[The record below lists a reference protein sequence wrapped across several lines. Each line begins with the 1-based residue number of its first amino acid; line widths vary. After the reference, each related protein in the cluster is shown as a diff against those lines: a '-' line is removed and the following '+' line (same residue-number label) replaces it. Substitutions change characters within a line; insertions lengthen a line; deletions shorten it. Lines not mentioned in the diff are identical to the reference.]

1 MSDQLS
7 GEWLP
12 TASME
17 SLAGRA
23 DLLRTIRRF
32 FSDRG
37 VMEVETPLL
46 SQGTIP
52 DAGIDVFRLPGVD
65 NTPDRYLQTSPES
78 AMKRLLA
85 AGSGDIFQICK
96 AFRHGEAGR
105 HHNPEFTL
113 LEWYRLGWDHAAL
126 IREVAELLGTVVNAT
141 GWQVWPYRALFVELL
156 GVDPVNEQ
164 TSLTTLTDLAQSR
177 IGAVPDGLDRDA
189 VLDLLMSHCIE
200 PGISDWG
207 MVFIT
212 DFPSSQAAMARSIS
226 VGDADVAARFE
237 CYVHGKELANGYWE
251 QIDADA
257 LAVQLQAENTR
268 RQERGLPERPI
279 DERLLAAH
287 RDGLPACAGVAL
299 GVDRLLALKLGVD
312 SLAETISFDWDRA

>member
-17 SLAGRA
+17 SLAARA
-23 DLLRTIRRF
+23 DLLCTIRRL

-46 SQGTIP
+46 SQGTVP
-52 DAGIDVFRLPGVD
+52 DAGIDIFRLPVVD
-65 NTPDRYLQTSPES
+65 NAPDRYLQTSPES

-126 IREVAELLGTVVNAT
+126 MREVAELLGTVVNAT

-156 GVDPVNEQ
+156 GVDPMNEQ
-164 TSLTTLTDLAQSR
+164 TPLTTLTDLAQSR
-177 IGAVPDGLDRDA
+177 IGSVPDGLDRDA

-212 DFPSSQAAMARSIS
+212 DFPLSQAAMARSIS

-237 CYVHGKELANGYWE
+237 CYVHREELANGYWE

-257 LAVQLQAENTR
+257 LAVQLQAENTL
-268 RQERGLPERPI
+268 RQHRGLPERPI

-287 RDGLPACAGVAL
+287 RHGLPACAGVAL
-299 GVDRLLALKLGVD
+299 GVDRLLALKLGAD
-312 SLAETISFDWDRA
+312 NLTETISFDWDRA

>member
-1 MSDQLS
+1 
-7 GEWLP
+7 
-12 TASME
+12 
-17 SLAGRA
+17 
-23 DLLRTIRRF
+23 
-32 FSDRG
+32 
-37 VMEVETPLL
+37 MEVDTPLL
-46 SQGTIP
+46 SQGTVP
-52 DAGIDVFRLPGVD
+52 DPGIDIFTLPGGGD
-65 NTPDRYLQTSPES
+65 EPERYLQTSPES

-96 AFRHGEAGR
+96 AFRQGEAGR

-113 LEWYRLGWDHAAL
+113 LEWYRVGWDHAAL
-126 IREVAELLGTVVNAT
+126 MREVAELLGTILSFD
-141 GWQVWPYRALFVELL
+141 GWQVWPYRALFIELL
-156 GVDPVNEQ
+156 GVDPLDEQ

-177 IGAVPDGLDRDA
+177 IGSVPEGLDCDA

-207 MVFIT
+207 VVFIT

-237 CYVHGKELANGYWE
+237 CYVHGQELANGYWE

-257 LAVQLQAENTR
+257 LSAQLQAENARR
-268 RQERGLPERPI
+268 RQRGLSERPI

-287 RDGLPACAGVAL
+287 CHGLPECAGVAL
-299 GVDRLLALKLGVD
+299 GVDRLLAVKLGAD
-312 SLAETISFDWDRA
+312 NLGETISFSWDSA

>member
-1 MSDQLS
+1 MATYGID
-7 GEWLP
+7 GEP
-12 TASME
+12 RCE
-17 SLAGRA
+17 GRLTVH
-23 DLLRTIRRF
+23 DTTLFQRSRR
-32 FSDRG
+32 DGGR
-37 VMEVETPLL
+37 TPLL

-52 DAGIDVFRLPGVD
+52 DAGIDVFRLPVVD
-65 NTPDRYLQTSPES
+65 NAPDRYLQTSPES

-113 LEWYRLGWDHAAL
+113 LEWYRVGWDHAAL
-126 IREVAELLGTVVNAT
+126 MREVAELLGTVVNAT

-156 GVDPVNEQ
+156 GVDPMNEQ
-164 TSLTTLTDLAQSR
+164 TPLTALTDFAQSR
-177 IGAVPDGLDRDA
+177 IGSVPDGLDRDA
-189 VLDLLMSHCIE
+189 ILDLLMTHCIE

-212 DFPSSQAAMARSIS
+212 DFPPSQAAMARSIS

-251 QIDADA
+251 QIDAAA

-268 RQERGLPERPI
+268 RQERGLPERPV

-287 RDGLPACAGVAL
+287 RHGLPACAGVAL
-299 GVDRLLALKLGVD
+299 GVDRLLAVKLGAD
-312 SLAETISFDWDRA
+312 NLAETISFDWHRA

>member
-1 MSDQLS
+1 MSQ
-7 GEWLP
+7 WLP
-12 TASME
+12 SASPE
-17 SLAGRA
+17 GLAARA
-23 DLLRTIRRF
+23 DLLQVLRRF
-32 FSDRG
+32 FRDRG
-37 VMEVETPLL
+37 VMEVDTPLL
-46 SQGTIP
+46 SQGTVP
-52 DAGIDVFRLPGVD
+52 DPGIDIFMLPGGGD
-65 NTPDRYLQTSPES
+65 EPDRYLQTSPES

-96 AFRHGEAGR
+96 AFRQGEAGR

-113 LEWYRLGWDHAAL
+113 LEWYRVGWDHAAL
-126 IREVAELLGTVVNAT
+126 MREVAELLGTVLSSD

-156 GVDPVNEQ
+156 GVDPLDEQ

-177 IGAVPDGLDRDA
+177 IGSVPEGLDRDA

-207 MVFIT
+207 VVFIT
-212 DFPSSQAAMARSIS
+212 DFPPSQAAMARSVS

-251 QIDADA
+251 QCDADA
-257 LAVQLQAENTR
+257 LSAQLQAENTR
-268 RQERGLPERPI
+268 RRQRGLPERPI

-287 RDGLPACAGVAL
+287 RHGLPDCAGVAL
-299 GVDRLLALKLGVD
+299 GVDRLLAVKLGAE
-312 SLAETISFDWDRA
+312 SLEEIISFGWASA